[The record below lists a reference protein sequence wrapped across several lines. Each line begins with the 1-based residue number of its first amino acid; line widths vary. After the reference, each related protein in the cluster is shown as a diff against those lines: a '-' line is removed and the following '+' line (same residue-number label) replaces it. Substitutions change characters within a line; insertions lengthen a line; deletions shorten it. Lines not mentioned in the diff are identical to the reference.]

1 MVYILFCVYP
11 MGAVVFSFCGCGSA
25 ALNCF
30 HRVRVFNLAGP
41 SVFICLAVASMI
53 KVSSFKL
60 QLTTC
65 Y

>member
-1 MVYILFCVYP
+1 MVYILFCVYL

-41 SVFICLAVASMI
+41 SVFDCLTV
-53 KVSSFKL
+53 VR
-60 QLTTC
+60 
-65 Y
+65 